1 MMRFD
6 AAPWAP
12 RLKAA
17 SAAAVGLLAVVAALL
32 WATLPHGATAPGA
45 IPKFLVAVPPIAIGA
60 ALLFVV
66 RGFAL
71 EGDRLEVRRLL
82 WSTSIPLRGLERAWH
97 DPQAMQR
104 SIRVLGNGG
113 LFAISGLFRNRALG
127 TYRAFVTRPD
137 CAVVL
142 RLPSRV
148 VVISPAQPRAF
159 LHALAARYPD
169 AAGAAPGTPTRS
181 DASGPMP

>member
-12 RLKAA
+12 RLKAG
-17 SAAAVGLLAVVAALL
+17 SAAAVGLLAAVAALL
-32 WATLPHGATAPGA
+32 WGTLPHGVTAPGA
-45 IPKFLVAVPPIAIGA
+45 IPKFLVAVPPLAIGA

-82 WSTSIPLRGLERAWH
+82 WSTSIPLQGLEGAWH
-97 DPQAMQR
+97 DPEAMQR
-104 SIRVLGNGG
+104 SIRVFGNGG

-148 VVISPAQPRAF
+148 VVISPAEPRAF
-159 LHALAARYPD
+159 LRALAARYPS
-169 AAGAAPGTPTRS
+169 AVRS
-181 DASGPMP
+181 DPSSSRL